1 MWQIYE
7 FIKAY
12 PGITIIG
19 AVTLIQIA
27 PIKIDPWSALI
38 KWIRKIFIG
47 DLDSKMDKIALK
59 VESLENKVEENEAIL
74 ARTHILRFNDELYN
88 GIKHTQEYFT
98 QQLEDCDRYDKY
110 CEDHPE
116 FKNSRT
122 VIATQN
128 IKDTYETLMKEHKF
142 L

>member
-38 KWIRKIFIG
+38 RWIRKIFIG
-47 DLDSKMDKIALK
+47 DLDGKMDKIALK

-88 GIKHTQEYFT
+88 GIKHSRDYFE
-98 QQLEDCDRYDKY
+98 QQLDDCARYEEY
-110 CEDHPE
+110 CEAHPQ
-116 FKNSRT
+116 FRNGRT
-122 VIATQN
+122 AMATQN
-128 IKDTYETLMKEHKF
+128 IKEAYQKLFEEHKF